1 MTTVLAAAASSGDLL
16 AARNLMAFALAC
28 HIVLA
33 SLGVSFPAITLIA
46 NYRGLKH
53 DDPEALTL
61 ARRWSKVQAVL
72 FAVGAV
78 TGTVLSFLF
87 GLLWPGLMGRYGG
100 VFGVPFA
107 IEGIF
112 FFTEAIFLAIY
123 IYGWRRLPPWKHF
136 WTGVPVML
144 AGIGGAFSVVTAN
157 AWMNQPGGYTL
168 GADGTVTSVDPL
180 QVIFNGAWAY
190 EVPHMFLAA
199 YCIGGFL
206 VASVYAVGML
216 RGRRDRY
223 HRVGFLIPFTVAC
236 IAIPLQMFVG
246 DFAAR
251 SVFEDQPVKFAAIE
265 LVPQTATNVP
275 ETLGGR
281 LVNGQVEGGIAIPD
295 LASILSG
302 FSPDTQIQGLDTVP
316 PSQQPPATI
325 VHWAFD
331 IMVLTGSA
339 LMLLAVWF
347 GFVWWRK
354 RDLPKTKW
362 FLRAAA
368 IAGAAAI
375 LATESG
381 WVVTEVG
388 RQPWVVYN
396 ELSTADAVTP
406 AGGIWVFL
414 VIVLVLYTAV
424 FATLARVLLRM
435 AARWRG
441 EGADLAEHDVPYGP
455 QPSLDQVVADRTGEQ
470 ASVGSDVEA
479 RS

>member
-1 MTTVLAAAASSGDLL
+1 MTLAQAATTTDYL
-16 AARNLMAFALAC
+16 AARQLMAFALAT

-33 SLGVSFPAITLIA
+33 CLGVSFPAITLIA
-46 NYRGLKH
+46 NYRGLRK
-53 DDPEALTL
+53 DDPDALTL

-100 VFGVPFA
+100 AFGIPFA

-136 WTGVPVML
+136 WTGVPVMI
-144 AGIGGAFSVVTAN
+144 AGLGGAFAVVTAN
-157 AWMNQPGGYTL
+157 GWMNQPGGFTV
-168 GADGTVTSVDPL
+168 GPDGTVTEVDPW
-180 QVIFNGAWAY
+180 QVVFNGATAY
-190 EVPHMFLAA
+190 EVPHMILAA

-206 VASVYAVGML
+206 VAAVYATGML
-216 RGRRDRY
+216 QGRRDRY
-223 HRVGFLIPFTVAC
+223 HRIGFLIPFTVGA
-236 IAIPLQMFVG
+236 IAIPVQMFVG

-275 ETLGGR
+275 ETIGGR
-281 LVNGQVEGGIAIPD
+281 LENGQVVGGIAIPD

-302 FSPDTQIQGLDTVP
+302 FSPDTQIQGLDIVP
-316 PSQQPPATI
+316 PDQQPPATV

-339 LMLLAVWF
+339 LVLLALWY
-347 GFVWWRK
+347 GLVWWRR
-354 RDLPKTKW
+354 RDIPHTKW
-362 FLRAAA
+362 FLRAAVAGGALA
-368 IAGAAAI
+368 II
-375 LATESG
+375 ATEAG

-388 RQPWVVYN
+388 RQPWIVY
-396 ELSTADAVTP
+396 EDLLVRDAVTP
-406 AGGIWVFL
+406 AGGIWVFFI
-414 VIVLVLYTAV
+414 VIVVLYLAV
-424 FATLARVLLRM
+424 FSTLLRVLRRM

-441 EGADLAEHDVPYGP
+441 DGLERDDGADGAATESAEIADHEVPYGP
-455 QPSLDQVVADRTGEQ
+455 RRPLD
-470 ASVGSDVEA
+470 EA
-479 RS
+479 HAP